1 MKGDKEEK
9 RILDDIRMF
18 DENFQKATG
27 KDERIARVLDLAK
40 RYRIDAEYYLK
51 KKDYVTSFG
60 CINYAH
66 GLLDSLIK
74 W

>member
-1 MKGDKEEK
+1 MDEEK
-9 RILDDIRMF
+9 RINDDIRMF
-18 DENFQKATG
+18 DENIAKAKAKNQKE
-27 KDERIARVLDLAK
+27 ERIMDLAK
-40 RYRIDAEYYLK
+40 RYRVDAEYYLK
-51 KKDYVTSFG
+51 KKDHVTSFG